1 MNYFVEVN
9 ESIIFVSNKME
20 CIQFSTNYVLSNK
33 KCICFI
39 GYTEKS
45 KKNKFDVNRILY
57 FVSCDNNVIPYINIK
72 SIDCYIPKN
81 HINKLVNI

>member
-9 ESIIFVSNKME
+9 ESVVFISNEIE
-20 CIQFSTNYVLSNK
+20 CVQFSINYVLTNK
-33 KCICFI
+33 ECICFI
-39 GYTEKS
+39 GHTEKS